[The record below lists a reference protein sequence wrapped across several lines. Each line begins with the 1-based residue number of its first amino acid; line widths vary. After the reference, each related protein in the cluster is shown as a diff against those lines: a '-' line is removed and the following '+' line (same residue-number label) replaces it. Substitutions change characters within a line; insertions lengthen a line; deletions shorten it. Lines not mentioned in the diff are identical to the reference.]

1 MMKLV
6 IKDYSEVTHEVYGEL
21 DDDMQYPNYW
31 VYGDWVIEDGDT
43 GETFR
48 NESYVEYGSVWE
60 EKPAVTDID
69 EFKDWLEKNME
80 TLGREYSSVD
90 DVWWHWDDIIENSPY
105 HKNSWDVENFY
116 FV

>member
-1 MMKLV
+1 MKLV

-21 DDDMQYPNYW
+21 DDDMQYPDYW

-43 GETFR
+43 GETFF
-48 NESYVEYGSVWE
+48 NESYVEYGSVCD

-80 TLGREYSSVD
+80 TLASEYSSVD

-105 HKNSWDVENFY
+105 HKQSYDVDNWY
-116 FV
+116 SV